1 MRKGAIVIAGVVALA
16 VFIASL
22 FGLWRVIV
30 DNADMR
36 FTGEALT
43 TFARAHPPKPWR
55 GFQTTI
61 LEVSVD
67 GEVHIKAHVDG
78 NMIHTPVEISGVPDY
93 DGNARAVFFHI
104 SKTTLPHEKGRPML
118 SRLNAMLNPLAS
130 YIAQDLTD
138 FIPAKRIKPETK
150 GGALILTTVKAVRV
164 DGDAVVVEFQSNR
177 VVVAAAIL
185 TAVALLS
192 AAALL
197 YLALRTRR
205 SLRA

>member
-1 MRKGAIVIAGVVALA
+1 MRKGASVILGAIALT
-16 VFIASL
+16 VLIASL
-22 FGLWRVIV
+22 FGLWRVIA

-36 FTGEALT
+36 LTGEALT
-43 TFARAHPPKPWR
+43 NYARAHPPKPWR

-61 LEVSVD
+61 LEVSVA
-67 GEVHIKAHVDG
+67 GEVHIKAHIDG
-78 NMIHTPVEISGVPDY
+78 HMIHSPVEISGVPDY

-104 SKTTLPHEKGRPML
+104 SKTTLPHEKERPML

-177 VVVAAAIL
+177 IVAAAAIL
-185 TAVALLS
+185 TALALLS
-192 AAALL
+192 AAALMFL
-197 YLALRTRR
+197 I
-205 SLRA
+205 LRARRP